1 MEGVTSP
8 KLAFQTWTWSQTLPL
23 RLLLL
28 DPQSTLVGLITD
40 PPAAAAAAAAAA
52 ATAGPL
58 LLLLL
63 LMLLAP

>member
-40 PPAAAAAAAAAA
+40 PPAAAAAAAAA
-52 ATAGPL
+52 TAGPL

>member
-40 PPAAAAAAAAAA
+40 PLAAAAAA

-63 LMLLAP
+63 MLLAP